1 MNSDGSDIY
10 IYPRV
15 LDLGLDA
22 EVSFLPLKNTITI
35 SNQPKNVKGNHTG
48 MNIWHVQVPG
58 TYSVYM
64 TCVHGQVQINVTHT
78 VYNVQPQI
86 YKN

>member
-22 EVSFLPLKNTITI
+22 EVSFLLLKNTGTITRGY
-35 SNQPKNVKGNHTG
+35 NQQSAQECEETILV
-48 MNIWHVQVPG
+48 
-58 TYSVYM
+58 
-64 TCVHGQVQINVTHT
+64 
-78 VYNVQPQI
+78 
-86 YKN
+86 